1 MPVKI
6 KKLTPPQIAALREAF
21 PACVE
26 AGVLH
31 TTNSIATFDPDRK
44 VRFTNRWPHRRFKV
58 EDAYRMIEQASR
70 RFPHAPLL
78 PVLRKLEDRPDLVE
92 EVA

>member
-6 KKLTPPQIAALREAF
+6 KKLTPPQIEALRTAL
-21 PACVE
+21 PACVK
-26 AGVLH
+26 AGVLE
-31 TTNSIATFDPDRK
+31 TTNSIATFDARRT
-44 VRFTNRWPHRRFKV
+44 VRWPAQPERRLGV
-58 EDAYRMIEQASR
+58 ADVYRMVELASR